1 MFGFFNFNW
10 QTNYLLIPIISA
22 ISFDCRYLISN
33 NTNADTYFKSMI
45 MSASQMVFGF
55 ALSYFEYRKKDSQ
68 EKHIK
73 KLWHI
78 RYDILFNFASASLD
92 IVSFT
97 GLNFLL
103 NQSTESKDEQKNE
116 LKKVPLIL
124 RMISHRKIF
133 IIFL

>member
-1 MFGFFNFNW
+1 MI
-10 QTNYLLIPIISA
+10 TLTIK
-22 ISFDCRYLISN
+22 
-33 NTNADTYFKSMI
+33 DT
-45 MSASQMVFGF
+45 
-55 ALSYFEYRKKDSQ
+55 Q

>member
-22 ISFDCRYLISN
+22 ISFDCRYFISN

-55 ALSYFEYRKKDSQ
+55 ALSYFEYRKKDTQ

-116 LKKVPLIL
+116 
-124 RMISHRKIF
+124 
-133 IIFL
+133 

>member
-22 ISFDCRYLISN
+22 ISFDCRYFISN

-55 ALSYFEYRKKDSQ
+55 ALSYFEYRKKDTQ

-78 RYDILFNFASASLD
+78 TYDILFNFASASLD